1 MGEGY
6 SDIASPSP
14 ESSSLNH
21 KTKVRIISDTA
32 KCGGKKYGGFFF
44 KKKHQR

>member
-6 SDIASPSP
+6 SNIASPSP
-14 ESSSLNH
+14 ESSLNH

-44 KKKHQR
+44 LKKKHQR